1 MRVLVDTL
9 WWGLKPQDWIALG
22 LIALVP
28 ALMVIAIYLIHR
40 EVRRAAQRIGTV
52 PVGSETQPLRLKTT
66 ETQRQQWRMGKQ
78 RHPRAIV
85 DLTDDVETLLRLVKA
100 GRQS

>member
-28 ALMVIAIYLIHR
+28 ALMVIAIYP
-40 EVRRAAQRIGTV
+40 AF
-52 PVGSETQPLRLKTT
+52 GSK
-66 ETQRQQWRMGKQ
+66 
-78 RHPRAIV
+78 RHQIFV
-85 DLTDDVETLLRLVKA
+85 T
-100 GRQS
+100 